1 MAPALRGYAE
11 SGGHEFSIDP
21 VADVARCGVSEGQR
35 ATGRVRS
42 VSANRSA
49 VTLVIE
55 DADGEPRT
63 GGLPVKRES
72 RRAASAD
79 HRDLAPSVLIE
90 HTLRGREGRLADG
103 GALVVETGVHTGR
116 SPDDKFVVRHGEL
129 ADEIWWGS
137 INQPMPP
144 DAFARLHADVVDYLA
159 GKDRYLMDL
168 SVGADPEFNLPVRL
182 ITESAWSALFAR
194 NLFLPGRGDD
204 VAGSGGWTI
213 LHAPQL
219 QADPDRH
226 QTASVTGIAIDFE
239 WRRVLIAGTQYA
251 GEIKKAIFTVMQGTL
266 PRQGVATMHCS
277 ANEGRDGRT
286 ALFFG
291 LSGTGKTTLSTDPER
306 RLIGDDEHGWS
317 ERGIF
322 NFENGSY
329 AKTIGLSAEAEPDI
343 FRAAQRFG
351 SVLEHVVLDPD
362 TRSPRFDDDSL
373 TENTRAAYPLAFL
386 DPEAGGSGEH
396 PSKILFLSADAF
408 GVLPPLARLTR
419 DQALY
424 WFLSGYTSKLAGTE
438 RGVTTPSATF
448 SACFGAPFLPL
459 PPVRYASLFGEQLD
473 RHGSEVWLVN
483 TGWTGGPYGT
493 GERMPI
499 GLTRAAVSA
508 ILDGSLVDVPMDID
522 PVFGFAMP
530 RSAPN
535 IPDALLRP
543 RDTWPDAARYDAT
556 AARLA
561 RDMVE
566 NFENFTDSAPAAVRT
581 AGPVSQ

>member
-1 MAPALRGYAE
+1 M
-11 SGGHEFSIDP
+11 
-21 VADVARCGVSEGQR
+21 
-35 ATGRVRS
+35 GRVKS
-42 VSANRSA
+42 VSASQSA

-55 DADGEPRT
+55 EANSEPHADDR
-63 GGLPVKRES
+63 PVKREL
-72 RRAASAD
+72 RRTAKAE
-79 HRDLAPSVLIE
+79 HRDLAAGVLIE
-90 HTLRGREGRLADG
+90 HAIHRGEGRLADS

-116 SPDDKFVVRHGEL
+116 SPADKFIVRHGDL
-129 ADEIWWGS
+129 ADDIWWGS
-137 INQPMPP
+137 VNQPMSP
-144 DAFARLHADVVDYLA
+144 DAFARFHADVVDHLA
-159 GKDRYLMDL
+159 GKERYLMNL
-168 SVGADPEFNLPVRL
+168 SAGADPEFNLPVRVV
-182 ITESAWSALFAR
+182 TDSAWSALFAR
-194 NLFLPGRGDD
+194 NLFLPGRRDES
-204 VAGSGGWTI
+204 SGTEGWTV
-213 LHAPQL
+213 LHAPEL
-219 QADPDRH
+219 QADPSRH
-226 QTASVTGIAIDFE
+226 ETASATGIAIDFE
-239 WRRVLIAGTQYA
+239 WRRVVIAGTQYA
-251 GEIKKAIFTVMQGTL
+251 GEIKKAIFTVMQGSL

-277 ANEGRDGRT
+277 ANEGRAGST

-291 LSGTGKTTLSTDPER
+291 LSGTGKTTLSTDPQR

-351 SVLEHVVLDPD
+351 SVLENVVLDPD
-362 TRSPRFDDDSL
+362 TRRPRFDDDSL

-386 DPEAGGSGEH
+386 DPEAGGVGNH

-408 GVLPPLARLTR
+408 GVLPPVARLSR

-424 WFLSGYTSKLAGTE
+424 WFLSGYTAKLAGTE

-459 PPVRYASLFGEQLD
+459 PPMRYASLFGERLD

-493 GERMPI
+493 GKRMPI
-499 GLTRAAVSA
+499 DLTRAVVAA
-508 ILDGSLVDVPMDID
+508 ILDGSLDDVPFDAD
-522 PVFGFAMP
+522 PVFGFAVP
-530 RSAPN
+530 RSAPG
-535 IPDALLRP
+535 IPGALLRP
-543 RDTWPDAARYDAT
+543 RDTWPDAMEYDAT

-561 RDMVE
+561 RDLAE
-566 NFENFTDSAPAAVRT
+566 NFAEFSESAPVEIRT

>member
-1 MAPALRGYAE
+1 
-11 SGGHEFSIDP
+11 
-21 VADVARCGVSEGQR
+21 
-35 ATGRVRS
+35 
-42 VSANRSA
+42 
-49 VTLVIE
+49 VIE
-55 DADGEPRT
+55 GADDELHT
-63 GGLPVKRES
+63 GGLAVKRAS
-72 RRAASAD
+72 RRAARPD
-79 HRDLAPSVLIE
+79 HLDLASSLLIE
-90 HTLRGREGRLADG
+90 HAIRHGEGRLADA

-116 SPDDKFVVRHGEL
+116 SPQDKFIVRHGEL
-129 ADEIWWGS
+129 AGEIWWGS
-137 INQPMPP
+137 VNQPMSP

-168 SVGADPEFNLPVRL
+168 SAGADPEFNLPVRL

-194 NLFLPGRGDD
+194 NLFLPGHEDAA
-204 VAGSGGWTI
+204 AGAGWTVF
-213 LHAPQL
+213 HAPRL

-226 QTASVTGIAIDFE
+226 GTASVTGIAIDFE

-251 GEIKKAIFTVMQGTL
+251 GEIKKAIFTVMQGSL
-266 PRQGVATMHCS
+266 PRHGVATMHCS

-291 LSGTGKTTLSTDPER
+291 LSGTGKTTLSTDPQR

-329 AKTIGLSAEAEPDI
+329 AKTIGLSAAAEPDI

-351 SVLEHVVLDPD
+351 SVLENVVLDPD
-362 TRSPRFDDDSL
+362 TRHPQFDDDSL

-386 DPEAGGSGEH
+386 DPEAGGKGEH

-408 GVLPPLARLTR
+408 GVLPPLAKLTR

-424 WFLSGYTSKLAGTE
+424 WFLSGYTAKLAGTE
-438 RGVTTPSATF
+438 RGVTSPRATF

-459 PPVRYASLFGEQLD
+459 PPMRYASLFGERLD

-493 GERMPI
+493 GQRMPI

-508 ILDGSLVDVPMDID
+508 ILDGSLADVPMDID
-522 PVFGFAMP
+522 PIFGFAMP
-530 RSAPN
+530 RSAPG

-543 RDTWPDAARYDAT
+543 RDTWPDAAQYDAT
-556 AARLA
+556 AARLS
-561 RDMVE
+561 RDLVA
-566 NFENFTDSAPAAVRT
+566 NFANFANSAPAAVRA
-581 AGPVSQ
+581 AGPVVQ

>member
-1 MAPALRGYAE
+1 M
-11 SGGHEFSIDP
+11 S
-21 VADVARCGVSEGQR
+21 AD
-35 ATGRVRS
+35 RS
-42 VSANRSA
+42 V

-55 DADGEPRT
+55 DADGDFHA

-72 RRAASAD
+72 PSTASVD

-90 HTLRGREGRLADG
+90 HTIRREEGRLADA
-103 GALVVETGVHTGR
+103 GALVVETGAHTGR
-116 SPDDKFVVRHGEL
+116 SPQDKFVVLNGEL

-137 INQPMPP
+137 VNRPMSP
-144 DAFARLHADVVDYLA
+144 DAFARFHADVVDHLA
-159 GKDRYLMDL
+159 DSDRYVMNL
-168 SVGADPEFNLPVRL
+168 SAGADPEFNLPVRL
-182 ITESAWSALFAR
+182 ITESPWSALFAR
-194 NLFLPGRGDD
+194 NLFLPGRHDD
-204 VAGSGGWTI
+204 EASAGGWTV

-219 QADPDRH
+219 QADPERH
-226 QTASVTGIAIDFE
+226 ETTSATGIAIDFE

-251 GEIKKAIFTVMQGTL
+251 GEIKKAIFTVMQGSL
-266 PRQGVATMHCS
+266 PRHGVATMHCS
-277 ANEGRDGRT
+277 ANEGRDGDT

-291 LSGTGKTTLSTDPER
+291 LSGTGKTTLSTDPQR

-351 SVLEHVVLDPD
+351 AVLENVVLDQD
-362 TRSPRFDDDSL
+362 TRHPRFEDDSL

-386 DPEAGGSGEH
+386 DPEAGGIGNH

-408 GVLPPLARLTR
+408 GVLPPVARLTR

-424 WFLSGYTSKLAGTE
+424 WFLSGYTAKVAGTE

-459 PPVRYASLFGEQLD
+459 PPIRYATLFGERLD
-473 RHGSEVWLVN
+473 RHGSDVWLVN

-493 GERMPI
+493 GKRMPI
-499 GLTRAAVSA
+499 GLTRAAIAA
-508 ILDGSLVDVPMDID
+508 ILDGSLDDVPMDVD
-522 PVFGFAMP
+522 PVFGFAVP
-530 RSAPN
+530 RSGPA
-535 IPDALLRP
+535 IPGALLRP
-543 RDTWPDAARYDAT
+543 RETWPDRGEYDAT

-561 RDMVE
+561 RDLAK
-566 NFENFTDSAPAAVRT
+566 NFEDFVDSAPAAVRA

>member
-1 MAPALRGYAE
+1 MG
-11 SGGHEFSIDP
+11 
-21 VADVARCGVSEGQR
+21 AD
-35 ATGRVRS
+35 RS
-42 VSANRSA
+42 T

-55 DADGEPRT
+55 NADVEPDT
-63 GGLPVKRES
+63 GGPPVKRES
-72 RRAASAD
+72 RHAATVD
-79 HRDLAPSVLIE
+79 HRNLAPSELIE
-90 HTLRGREGRLADG
+90 HTIRRGEGRLADG

-116 SPDDKFVVRHGEL
+116 SPEDKFVVRHGEI

-137 INQPMPP
+137 VNQPISP

-168 SVGADPEFNLPVRL
+168 SAGADPQFNLPVRL
-182 ITESAWSALFAR
+182 VTESAWSALFAR

-204 VAGSGGWTI
+204 AAGGGWTV
-213 LHAPQL
+213 LHAPRL

-226 QTASVTGIAIDFE
+226 ETASVTGIAIDFE
-239 WRRVLIAGTQYA
+239 WRRVVIAGTQYA

-266 PRQGVATMHCS
+266 PEHGVATMHCS

-291 LSGTGKTTLSTDPER
+291 LSGTGKTTLSTDSQR

-329 AKTIGLSAEAEPDI
+329 AKTIGLSAQAEPDI

-351 SVLEHVVLDPD
+351 SVLENVVLDPD
-362 TRSPRFDDDSL
+362 TRSPRFDDDTL

-386 DPEAGGSGEH
+386 DPDAGGIGEH

-408 GVLPPLARLTR
+408 GVLPPLAKLTR
-419 DQALY
+419 EQALY

-438 RGVTTPSATF
+438 RGITTPSATF

-459 PPVRYASLFGEQLD
+459 PPMRYASLFGERLD

-483 TGWTGGPYGT
+483 TGWTGGPYGM
-493 GERMPI
+493 GDRMPI
-499 GLTRAAVSA
+499 GLTRAAVAA
-508 ILDGSLVDVPMDID
+508 ILDGSLDNVPMDID

-535 IPDALLRP
+535 VPDALLRP
-543 RDTWPDAARYDAT
+543 RDTWPDAAEYDET

-561 RDMVE
+561 RDLVE
-566 NFENFTDSAPAAVRT
+566 NFATFEDSVPAAVLA

>member
-1 MAPALRGYAE
+1 MSA
-11 SGGHEFSIDP
+11 
-21 VADVARCGVSEGQR
+21 
-35 ATGRVRS
+35 GRQ
-42 VSANRSA
+42 A

-55 DADGEPRT
+55 EADSGPNASSA
-63 GGLPVKRES
+63 PVKRLS
-72 RRAASAD
+72 RRTASLD
-79 HRDLAPSVLIE
+79 HRDLAPAVLVE
-90 HTLRGREGRLADG
+90 HAIRRGEGRIADS
-103 GALVVETGVHTGR
+103 GALVVETGIHTGR
-116 SPDDKFVVRHGEL
+116 SPQDKFVVRSGEL

-137 INQPMPP
+137 VNQPMSPE
-144 DAFARLHADVVDYLA
+144 AFARFHGDVVGYLA

-168 SVGADPEFNLPVRL
+168 SAGADPEFNLPVHL
-182 ITESAWSALFAR
+182 VTESAWSALFAR
-194 NLFLPGRGDD
+194 NLFLPGRRGDRD
-204 VAGSGGWTI
+204 APEGWTV

-219 QADPDRH
+219 QADPTRH
-226 QTASVTGIAIDFE
+226 ETASTTGIAIDFE

-251 GEIKKAIFTVMQGTL
+251 GEIKKSIFTVMQGVL
-266 PRQGVATMHCS
+266 PSHGVATMHCS
-277 ANEGRDGRT
+277 ANEGRDGST

-291 LSGTGKTTLSTDPER
+291 LSGTGKTTLSTDPQR
-306 RLIGDDEHGWS
+306 RLIGDDEHGWT

-329 AKTIGLSAEAEPDI
+329 AKTIGLSADAEPEI

-351 SVLEHVVLDPD
+351 SVLENVVLDPD
-362 TRSPRFDDDSL
+362 TRRPRFEDDSL

-386 DPEAGGSGEH
+386 DPEAGGIGGH

-408 GVLPPLARLTR
+408 GVLPPVASLTR

-459 PPVRYASLFGEQLD
+459 PPMRHASLFGERLN

-483 TGWTGGPYGT
+483 TGWTGGRYGT

-499 GLTRAAVSA
+499 GLTRAVVTA
-508 ILDGSLVDVPMDID
+508 ILDGSLDGVEMDVD
-522 PVFGFAMP
+522 PVFGFAVP
-530 RSAPN
+530 RSAPGV
-535 IPDALLRP
+535 PGALLRP
-543 RDTWPDAARYDAT
+543 RETWPDTEAYDAT

-561 RDMVE
+561 HDLTE
-566 NFENFTDSAPAAVRT
+566 NFANIAENAPAAVRA
-581 AGPVSQ
+581 AGPVSR

>member
-1 MAPALRGYAE
+1 
-11 SGGHEFSIDP
+11 
-21 VADVARCGVSEGQR
+21 
-35 ATGRVRS
+35 
-42 VSANRSA
+42 
-49 VTLVIE
+49 VIE
-55 DADGEPRT
+55 DADGDPRT
-63 GGLPVKRES
+63 GGFPVKRALQ
-72 RRAASAD
+72 RAASTD
-79 HRDLAPSVLIE
+79 HRDLAPSALIE
-90 HTLRGREGRLADG
+90 HTIRRNEGRLADG
-103 GALVVETGVHTGR
+103 GALVVETGMHTGR
-116 SPDDKFVVRHGEL
+116 SPEDKFVVRHGEL

-137 INQPMPP
+137 VNQPMSP
-144 DAFARLHADVVDYLA
+144 DAFARLHGDVVDYLA
-159 GKDRYLMDL
+159 GKERYLMDL
-168 SVGADPEFNLPVRL
+168 SAGADPEFNLPVRL
-182 ITESAWSALFAR
+182 ITDSPWSALFAR
-194 NLFLPGRGDD
+194 NLFLPRRGGET
-204 VAGSGGWTI
+204 ASGGEWTV
-213 LHAPQL
+213 LHAPQF

-226 QTASVTGIAIDFE
+226 ETASVTGIAIDFE

-251 GEIKKAIFTVMQGTL
+251 GEIKKAVFTVMQGTL
-266 PRQGVATMHCS
+266 PWHGVATMHCS

-291 LSGTGKTTLSTDPER
+291 LSGTGKTTLSTDPQR

-343 FRAAQRFG
+343 FRAAQQFG
-351 SVLEHVVLDPD
+351 SVLENVVLDPD

-408 GVLPPLARLTR
+408 GVLPPLARLSR

-459 PPVRYASLFGEQLD
+459 PPMRYASLFGERLD

-483 TGWTGGPYGT
+483 TGWTGGSYGT
-493 GERMPI
+493 GKRMPI
-499 GLTRAAVSA
+499 GLTRAAVAA
-508 ILDGSLVDVPMDID
+508 ILDGSLDDVPMDVD

-543 RDTWPDAARYDAT
+543 RDTWPDAVQYDAT
-556 AARLA
+556 AAGLA
-561 RDMVE
+561 RDLVE
-566 NFENFTDSAPAAVRT
+566 NFANFADSVPAAVRT